1 MDKKNTILGLIF
13 LGAAFWLLFTDS
25 SRMQKQADEAALS
38 QRAQSAQE
46 ATSQTES
53 ALPAIRADLQSVLAP
68 EENIAE
74 KFSYIE
80 NDFIKATFTNKGGAI
95 KQVEL
100 KRYEKSQGSNAPY
113 AINETDKSL
122 IMGLAFPA
130 QGFNGVPVNFEN
142 SFALTA
148 KSANSLTYSY
158 VGGGLKIVRTYSLEK
173 SADGLSAPYTIIC
186 KTSVENLSGKVLPL
200 EKIYISLGMALP
212 TAGDIYGGNLA
223 FTLYDGSGADFAK
236 STSFVDSSGFLGIG
250 ASKAKPNL
258 VLDTAP
264 AVWGAVKNQFFA
276 TIFTPKNMVGRG
288 GFAAPLIVNESA
300 EDKYMKNGV
309 VGYMAFSLDTP
320 LTPKQTWTL
329 EGNLYVGPKEM
340 DRLLAMGGGQEEVM
354 NFGWFGFI
362 SRPLLALLNII
373 HSFIVGISPAW
384 AWGWSIVILTLIVR
398 LILWPLTAIQIRSSQ
413 RMGKLQGKIQEIKE
427 KYKGDQQLI
436 GQETM
441 KLYGEYGINPFAG
454 CLPILI
460 QLPIFIGLY
469 YMLQTSSEIRFAH
482 FLWMDDLALPD
493 TLSFCPSIFGFPLHI
508 LPLINAF
515 FTYIQMSI
523 SPMPSA
529 DKAQKTMFKLMP
541 VIMLVF
547 FYTFPS
553 GLVLYWTVQSLLG
566 IAQTL
571 YVIKTK
577 DKVVLKKRDPKKGG
591 FLQRLQ
597 AATAEYQKLK
607 EQGLSDAEIKARMK
621 KLAEEEKRR
630 RMQERFGGMQERRK
644 KNPGGRSTPPKNR

>member
-25 SRMQKQADEAALS
+25 SRMQRQADEAALNA
-38 QRAQSAQE
+38 QAQSAQE
-46 ATSQTES
+46 SAVQTKS
-53 ALPAIRADLQSVLAP
+53 SVPAIRADLQSILAP
-68 EENIAE
+68 EGNIAE
-74 KFSYIE
+74 KLSYIE
-80 NDFIKATFTNKGGAI
+80 NDFIKATFTNKGGAV
-95 KQVEL
+95 KCVEL

-113 AINETDKSL
+113 TINETDKSL
-122 IMGLAFPA
+122 IMGLAFPS
-130 QGFNGVPVNFEN
+130 QGFGGVPVAFEK
-142 SFALTA
+142 SFALTE
-148 KSANSLTYSY
+148 KSADSLTYSY
-158 VGGGLKIVRTYSLEK
+158 LGGGLKITRTYSLEK
-173 SADGLSAPYTIIC
+173 SAESVSAPYTIIC
-186 KTSVENLSGKVLPL
+186 KTSVENLSDKALSL
-200 EKIYISLGMALP
+200 DKIYLSLGMALP
-212 TAGDIYGGNLA
+212 TPGDIYGGNLA
-223 FTLYDGSGADFAK
+223 LTLYDGSGADFAK

-264 AVWGAVKNQFFA
+264 VVWGAVKNQFFA

-288 GFAAPLIVNESA
+288 GFAAPLTVNENA
-300 EDKYMKNGV
+300 EDKYMRSGV
-309 VGYMAFSLDTP
+309 VGYMAFTLDTP
-320 LTPKQTWTL
+320 LPPKQTWTL
-329 EGNLYVGPKEM
+329 DGNLYIGPKEIN
-340 DRLLAMGGGQEEVM
+340 RLLAMDGGQEEVM

-384 AWGWSIVILTLIVR
+384 AWGWAIVILTLIVR

-427 KYKGDQQLI
+427 KYNGDQQRI

-482 FLWMDDLALPD
+482 FLWIDDLSQPD
-493 TLSFCPSIFGFPLHI
+493 SLSFLPSIFGFPLHV
-508 LPLINAF
+508 LPLVNAF
-515 FTYIQMSI
+515 FTYIQMNI
-523 SPMPSA
+523 SPMPTA

-541 VIMLVF
+541 VIMLLF

-553 GLVLYWTVQSLLG
+553 GVVLYWTVQSLLG

-597 AATAEYQKLK
+597 EASAEYQRLK
-607 EQGLSDAEIKARMK
+607 EQGLSDSEIRERMK
-621 KLAEEEKRR
+621 KLAAEEKRR
-630 RMQERFGGMQERRK
+630 RMQERYGITQEKRK
-644 KNPGGRSTPPKNR
+644 KNPGGRSTKPKNR